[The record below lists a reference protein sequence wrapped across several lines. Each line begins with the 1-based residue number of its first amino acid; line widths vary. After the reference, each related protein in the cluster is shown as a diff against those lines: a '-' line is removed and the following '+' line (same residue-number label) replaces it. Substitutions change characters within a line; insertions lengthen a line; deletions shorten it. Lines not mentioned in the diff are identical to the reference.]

1 MNAVACDQ
9 RPMSIMEG
17 TMNRMEETMARAE
30 MLNARLIDIVFANA
44 DEPVKGPAVL
54 EQTLVDTIGNKI
66 DRLQL
71 VNDRT
76 EYICGVLS
84 ELLGSIKLREGC

>member
-1 MNAVACDQ
+1 MNAVACDA

-17 TMNRMEETMARAE
+17 SMNRMEETIARSE

-44 DEPVKGPAVL
+44 GEPVKGHEVL

-66 DRLQL
+66 DRLQI

-76 EYICGVLS
+76 EYVCGVLS
-84 ELLGSIKLREGC
+84 ELLGSIKLQEGC